1 MIDPF
6 DTLQE
11 IGDELGR
18 RATVGTFIVVVGSAE
33 AAALGAPANLTPMM
47 ALHRYDRTDREKA
60 ETYLRCVKAA
70 MRVEVEAFIMNWGE
84 PPECFKHPPAADS
97 AEES

>member
-11 IGDELGR
+11 IGDELGK

-33 AAALGAPANLTPMM
+33 AAEAGAPDHLTPMM

-84 PPECFKHPPAADS
+84 APECFKPKDDDEDA
-97 AEES
+97 

>member
-6 DTLQE
+6 DTLEE

-33 AAALGAPANLTPMM
+33 AAALGAPANLTPIM
-47 ALHRYDRTDREKA
+47 ALHRIDRSDREKA
-60 ETYLRCVKAA
+60 ETYIRCVHAA
-70 MRVEVEAFIMNWGE
+70 MLAEVQAFVNEHGTM
-84 PPECFKHPPAADS
+84 PECFKPPAADS

>member
-6 DTLQE
+6 DTLQD

-33 AAALGAPANLTPMM
+33 AAARGAPAHHTPVM
-47 ALHRYDRTDREKA
+47 ALHQYDRTNRETA

-70 MRVEVEAFIMNWGE
+70 LRVEIEAFFMNFGKLPE
-84 PPECFKHPPAADS
+84 CLNTPPESD
-97 AEES
+97 E

>member
-18 RATVGTFIVVVGSAE
+18 RATVGTFVIIAGSPE
-33 AAALGAPANLTPMM
+33 ASAHGCPSHLTPIMS
-47 ALHRYDRTDREKA
+47 LSRIDRQDRERFESYLKCVLVAFEFEIKA
-60 ETYLRCVKAA
+60 FRSIY
-70 MRVEVEAFIMNWGE
+70 GE
-84 PPECFKHPPAADS
+84 CPSCFDNPPAADS

>member
-1 MIDPF
+1 MIDAF

-33 AAALGAPANLTPMM
+33 AAAAGAPAHLTPMM
-47 ALHRYDRTDREKA
+47 ALHRYDRTDREAA

-70 MRVEVEAFIMNWGE
+70 FGIEIDAFTRRFGDI
-84 PPECFKHPPAADS
+84 PKCFQPQDNEDA
-97 AEES
+97 

>member
-33 AAALGAPANLTPMM
+33 SAAAGAPAHLTPMM
-47 ALHRYDRTDREKA
+47 ALHRYDRTDRETA

-70 MRVEVEAFIMNWGE
+70 LRVEVEAFIMNYGE
-84 PPECFKHPPAADS
+84 PPQCFQPPAADS
-97 AEES
+97 AEE

>member
-6 DTLQE
+6 DTLEE
-11 IGDELGR
+11 IGNELGK

-33 AAALGAPANLTPMM
+33 AAAAGAPAHLTPMM
-47 ALHRYDRTDREKA
+47 ALHRYDRTNREKA

-70 MRVEVEAFIMNWGE
+70 MRIEVEAFVMNYGE
-84 PPECFKHPPAADS
+84 PPECFKQPPAADS
-97 AEES
+97 AEE